1 MWLWR
6 EQEGRTCS
14 YWPHSSGAPASTA
27 STATVTASAAATA
40 AATAAVTASATTA
53 AIMIS
58 TTASTATGF
67 YCSSSTFGTVQG
79 NKKSSLY
86 TKIVFTLRV

>member
-1 MWLWR
+1 MWR

-27 STATVTASAAATA
+27 STATATVTASAAATA